1 MDDMALTFVVVLGAY
16 FVRGLVGF
24 GSGMIAVPLL
34 ALAYPLPSVVPAIMA
49 LDFAASLALSGI
61 DRRHADFSEVALL
74 LPFGAI
80 GALIGVWGLI
90 NLPSGPLLLT
100 LGVFVVVFG
109 ARYLFALGGNNTISR
124 LWAAPAGLLGSMA
137 GGMFGTSAPPYVIYL
152 THRLSDKTRVRATF
166 SVLFVVDGGFRLILM
181 LLAGLFFSTG
191 PLVTIATGLP
201 AMVLGLA
208 LGTRLHSKG
217 SNAHL
222 SRVTGGLLILAG
234 LSLIFKVAF
243 SQWSPS

>member
-1 MDDMALTFVVVLGAY
+1 MNDIALIFVVVLGAY

-34 ALAYPLPSVVPAIMA
+34 ALVYPLPTVVPAIMA

-61 DRRHADFSEVALL
+61 DRRHADFSEVASL

-80 GALIGVWGLI
+80 GALVGVWGLI

-100 LGVFVVVFG
+100 LGVFVAFFG
-109 ARYLFALGGNNTISR
+109 LRYLFALGGSRAISR
-124 LWAAPAGLLGSMA
+124 LWAAPAGLLGSMT

-152 THRLSDKTRVRATF
+152 THRLGDKTRVRATF

-181 LLAGLFFSTG
+181 LLAGLFSTTA
-191 PLVTIATGLP
+191 PLMTMATGVP
-201 AMVLGLA
+201 AMMLGLA
-208 LGTRLHSKG
+208 LGSRLHGKA

-234 LSLIFKVAF
+234 LSLILKVAF
-243 SQWSPS
+243 HG